1 MSPFHRSDHLIQMK
15 QTMLTI
21 EDSDDDR
28 PITLLWFIKKDYLHL
43 QDLTSNEETNSNW
56 SKVDDPGGHL
66 KVIIV
71 MMMVIIIPIVILI
84 SGPSS

>member
-1 MSPFHRSDHLIQMK
+1 MVY
-15 QTMLTI
+15 
-21 EDSDDDR
+21 
-28 PITLLWFIKKDYLHL
+28 KKDYLHL
-43 QDLTSNEETNSNW
+43 QDLTSDEETNSNW

-71 MMMVIIIPIVILI
+71 MMMVIIIIPIIIII